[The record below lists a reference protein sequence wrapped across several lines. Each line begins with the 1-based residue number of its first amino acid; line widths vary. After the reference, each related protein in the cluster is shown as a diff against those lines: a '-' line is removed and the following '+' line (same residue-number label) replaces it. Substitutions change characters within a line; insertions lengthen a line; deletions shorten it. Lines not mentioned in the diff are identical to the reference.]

1 MSAIDP
7 RSATR
12 LPRPAP
18 APEPGPLDDPF
29 YDLVETRFVRLV
41 RDNPVL
47 GTALGLHEDDDLFGD
62 GSREAVLAELDA
74 ERAHLT
80 AVEAIDPAGLSPA
93 ASFERDLELHNVRR
107 IDLRHRRAPALG
119 AALVRARHRR

>member
-1 MSAIDP
+1 MSVIDP
-7 RSATR
+7 GSATR

-18 APEPGPLDDPF
+18 APEPGPLDDSF

-41 RDNPVL
+41 EDNPVL
-47 GTALGLHEDDDLFGD
+47 GTALGLHADDDLFGD

-74 ERAHLT
+74 ERTHLT

-93 ASFERDLELHNVRR
+93 AKEA
-107 IDLRHRRAPALG
+107 AP
-119 AALVRARHRR
+119 R